1 MIHRYQHHLHH
12 LHSCL
17 YDHSIP
23 LSLQLSQSHKLLPLQ
38 ILPLSVHYLL
48 TELFVNDIYI
58 SPSALLSFLTVSALV
73 SVPLLFQPQKS
84 LLRLVLAVKFLAFL
98 QQQPV
103 KINIV
108 VSK

>member
-1 MIHRYQHHLHH
+1 M
-12 LHSCL
+12 
-17 YDHSIP
+17 
-23 LSLQLSQSHKLLPLQ
+23 
-38 ILPLSVHYLL
+38 
-48 TELFVNDIYI
+48 NDIYI
-58 SPSALLSFLTVSALV
+58 FPYALLSFLTVSALV

-84 LLRLVLAVKFLAFL
+84 LLRLVQAVKFLAFL

>member
-1 MIHRYQHHLHH
+1 M
-12 LHSCL
+12 
-17 YDHSIP
+17 
-23 LSLQLSQSHKLLPLQ
+23 
-38 ILPLSVHYLL
+38 
-48 TELFVNDIYI
+48 NDIYI

-84 LLRLVLAVKFLAFL
+84 LLRLVLAEKFLAFL